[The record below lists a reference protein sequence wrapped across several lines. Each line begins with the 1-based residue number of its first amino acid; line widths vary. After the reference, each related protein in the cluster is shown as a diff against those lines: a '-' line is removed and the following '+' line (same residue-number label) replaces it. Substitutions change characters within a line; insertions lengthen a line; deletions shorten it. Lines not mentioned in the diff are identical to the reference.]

1 MKTVSLFQRIPLRL
15 LILVFFSFAAM
26 SNYCYSQTST
36 DFSGTWKF
44 NQSKSSPIPNLLSL
58 TLLINQK
65 GNSMVFT
72 TSINIKDQKPLVHSE
87 GYNIGEDVNLK
98 SYTKTGMVTSSWS
111 SDKST
116 FSITETYA
124 SVKNGTK
131 NEFIRIASYALTDQG
146 RTLIIVTD
154 DSIPILPSMPDRRIH
169 KISVYNK

>member
-1 MKTVSLFQRIPLRL
+1 MKTVSLFQRIPVRL
-15 LILVFFSFAAM
+15 LILVFFSIVAM

-58 TLLINQK
+58 ILLINQK
-65 GNSMVFT
+65 GNSMVLT

-87 GYNIGEDVNLK
+87 GYNIGEDVNL
-98 SYTKTGMVTSSWS
+98 SSVAKTGTITSSWG

-124 SVKNGTK
+124 IVKNGTK

-146 RTLIIVTD
+146 RTLIITTD
-154 DSIPILPSMPDRRIH
+154 DSIPIVPSMPDRRIH